1 MSEKQIS
8 ARTQQKIDLTANWEK
23 ATNFIPKKG
32 EIIVYSDGG
41 GTGVPKMKVGD
52 GTTVVGSLK
61 FIESDG
67 KLSTGRKI
75 SLGTAVSSTATEFD
89 GSKDI
94 TIPVNSVSAS
104 YLSWGGRNLV
114 NGVSPIDAALS
125 YMHSANR
132 LQFAKPA
139 GITIEYSTNSGSTW
153 TDYDATNNQK
163 ISLVSGLNAGL
174 SLGKRTSGTTATTDA
189 LRITLNAT
197 NCGVYT
203 LGRTL
208 LIEFQTGG
216 ATGCQVKVET
226 STKGAPTTFTDR
238 GSYNIDG
245 QSGWNSYPINI
256 GAFGGNS
263 SQTSQNAAIRLTF
276 TTGSAAV
283 SGQIA
288 KVFNILLFGDATW
301 STPSNMARTGH
312 MYSWDVNQNVTF
324 PAGITAT
331 SFSGNATSASKVSNS
346 LIINGTSY
354 DGSAAVSLTSQQ
366 LGVPSAFIHKSV
378 STLDCNNE
386 KIGRVL
392 SSSSSNNITNGPSD
406 IGQDGACILWNIPH
420 MSPLQSINESGA
432 WQYMYQV
439 FASLSGQ
446 VYLRKNS
453 SNGTATWTYGEW
465 AKVLTD
471 KNFVLPIA
479 SSSTLGGVKIGSG
492 LTVAEDGTISAAA
505 EYTLPTASSTIK
517 GGIKVGSGLTMSSET
532 LNHSNSITAKTAYG
546 STATTASANGG
557 KIVVTDIK
565 YDAQGHITGSTDR
578 TITLSQA
585 TYTLAGLMGS
595 TAKGSATQPVY
606 WNGTAWTNT
615 TYTLGKSVPADAKF
629 TDTVYSLP
637 TASSTLGGVK
647 TTSTVSATTGLTACP
662 IIDGVVYYKDTNNT
676 YTLAG
681 LVGSTAIGSV
691 TNPIYWDGSK
701 FAKTTY
707 TLGKSVPSDAK
718 FTDTVYSLPAATTTT
733 LGGII
738 AGSGLSITTEGKLSV
753 SKVPNALS
761 INGKS
766 FDGSAAIDVG
776 VIGAAYGGS
785 GKTSLSASANAFLN
799 SLPYGST
806 SEATLTDD
814 HSFYMNGLTGQ
825 TNYKVPMSSVYT
837 YVKGKLDSVYQP
849 VGSYLTAIPK
859 ATTSVLGGIKLGTG
873 LTAASD
879 GTVNVSVGGATIT
892 LKTWTDAD
900 VA

>member
-1 MSEKQIS
+1 MAEKSLQ
-8 ARTQQKIDLTANWEK
+8 ARIQNKCDTTANWEK
-23 ATNFIPKKG
+23 ATNFVPKKG

-61 FIESDG
+61 FITATVPDASATVSGIVNTGEQTFGGNKTFRGTFRVISASGTGPNVALGAADSSTDYLYLDRSTLGFG
-67 KLSTGRKI
+67 KINNSSANTQTRLTFSNNQIEVRGAI
-75 SLGTAVSSTATEFD
+75 VSSASNPYKNLGSSDTPWTNGYITNLHGNADTA
-89 GSKDI
+89 
-94 TIPVNSVSAS
+94 
-104 YLSWGGRNLV
+104 
-114 NGVSPIDAALS
+114 
-125 YMHSANR
+125 
-132 LQFAKPA
+132 
-139 GITIEYSTNSGSTW
+139 
-153 TDYDATNNQK
+153 
-163 ISLVSGLNAGL
+163 
-174 SLGKRTSGTTATTDA
+174 TTATTASKVANA
-189 LRITLNAT
+189 LSIN
-197 NCGVYT
+197 G
-203 LGRTL
+203 
-208 LIEFQTGG
+208 
-216 ATGCQVKVET
+216 K
-226 STKGAPTTFTDR
+226 
-238 GSYNIDG
+238 SYN
-245 QSGWNSYPINI
+245 
-256 GAFGGNS
+256 
-263 SQTSQNAAIRLTF
+263 
-276 TTGSAAV
+276 GSAAIDV
-283 SGQIA
+283 GVIGAEYGGSGQNTLA
-288 KVFNILLFGDATW
+288 KSAEAYVGALSEAATSYTLNDKHKILTNI
-301 STPSNMARTGH
+301 
-312 MYSWDVNQNVTF
+312 
-324 PAGITAT
+324 PAGT
-331 SFSGNATSASKVSNS
+331 STYKIPLSNFYTYMKGKMDS
-346 LIINGTSY
+346 IYQAKGTY
-354 DGSAAVSLTSQQ
+354 LTS
-366 LGVPSAFIHKSV
+366 
-378 STLDCNNE
+378 
-386 KIGRVL
+386 
-392 SSSSSNNITNGPSD
+392 
-406 IGQDGACILWNIPH
+406 
-420 MSPLQSINESGA
+420 
-432 WQYMYQV
+432 
-439 FASLSGQ
+439 
-446 VYLRKNS
+446 
-453 SNGTATWTYGEW
+453 
-465 AKVLTD
+465 
-471 KNFVLPIA
+471 LPIA

-505 EYTLPTASSTIK
+505 EYTLPTASSTTK

-578 TITLSQA
+578 TITLSQI

-606 WNGTAWTNT
+606 WNGSAWTNT

-637 TASSTLGGVK
+637 
-647 TTSTVSATTGLTACP
+647 
-662 IIDGVVYYKDTNNT
+662 
-676 YTLAG
+676 
-681 LVGSTAIGSV
+681 
-691 TNPIYWDGSK
+691 
-701 FAKTTY
+701 
-707 TLGKSVPSDAK
+707 
-718 FTDTVYSLPAATTTT
+718 AATTTT

-738 AGSGLSITTEGKLSV
+738 AGNGLSITTEGKLSV

-873 LTAASD
+873 LTAADD